1 MPAARFCPAIYT
13 GNYGS
18 DTARRNSGRT
28 CAGAHSGNC
37 EWCSLFYCEL
47 LPGARLR
54 YAYGAAARIVTL
66 TVIASLIPISIAGV
80 RLALVIRHAR
90 EHGACVLPAPGVV
103 NRSIVCA
110 FIVNL
115 VFIVL
120 GSVASMGWLLAAVVP
135 YLLISAVPLA
145 CTAAI
150 LGWGAEKLLTRTLS
164 KPAPSDSDELSGAHR
179 EVDN

>member
-1 MPAARFCPAIYT
+1 MAQIPPGEIRVERALGLIAGTVSGAVCFIVSFFLVL
-13 GNYGS
+13 GS
-18 DTARRNSGRT
+18 DMPTG
-28 CAGAHSGNC
+28 
-37 EWCSLFYCEL
+37 
-47 LPGARLR
+47 LPLVF
-54 YAYGAAARIVTL
+54 VTL

-150 LGWGAEKLLTRTLS
+150 LGWGAEKLLTARLANQRPPTPTS
-164 KPAPSDSDELSGAHR
+164 SAELTAK
-179 EVDN
+179 